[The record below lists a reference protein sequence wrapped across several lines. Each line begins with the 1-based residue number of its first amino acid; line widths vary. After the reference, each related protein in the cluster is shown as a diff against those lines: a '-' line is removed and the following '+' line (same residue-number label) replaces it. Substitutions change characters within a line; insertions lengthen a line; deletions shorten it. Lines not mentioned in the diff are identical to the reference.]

1 MIKKISYHLMHA
13 DEYYTL
19 AGQLSKDILK
29 QDVQDPQLALLKGL
43 MDDDLKNLDLAYLKP
58 KFKNLTMTVGDSDAA
73 RDDAFRAFKTYVE
86 ACSLRKL
93 DGYNEACELLMECIA
108 LHGRNLHRE
117 SYAVQTAREKKLILD
132 LETTPTLTAAIAT
145 IGANDWFQEMKT
157 TQEEFETMY
166 EHRNDNTAAAPSIKT
181 EDACMA
187 LRHSIEMIIRYI
199 NVMASLNTNPVF
211 GTITQE
217 MNQLIA
223 ATMVNVKSRQ
233 TRLDHQREETIG
245 SDQ

>member
-1 MIKKISYHLMHA
+1 LMHA

-19 AGQLSKDILK
+19 AGQLSRDILK
-29 QDVQDPQLALLKGL
+29 QDIQDPQLAVLKGL
-43 MDDDLKNLDLAYLKP
+43 LDDDLGGLDLAYLKP
-58 KFKNLTMTVGDSDAA
+58 KFKNLTMTVGDSDTA

-93 DGYNEACELLMECIA
+93 DGYDGACELLMEYIA

-132 LETTPTLTAAIAT
+132 LETTPALTAAMAT

-157 TQEEFETMY
+157 SQEKFETVY
-166 EHRNDNTAAAPSIKT
+166 EHRNDNTAATPSIKT
-181 EDACMA
+181 EDACIA
-187 LRHSIEMIIRYI
+187 LRHSIEMLIRYI
-199 NVMASLNTNPVF
+199 DVMASLKINPVF
-211 GTITQE
+211 DTITQE
-217 MNQLIA
+217 MNQLIS

-233 TRLDHQREETIG
+233 TRLDHEREETVD